1 MRGGKRKGAGR
12 PAGTLAKEKR
22 KKISITLP
30 IELVE
35 WLRKQDLSQAKTV
48 EKAIEFYRKHISL

>member
-12 PAGTLAKEKR
+12 KAGTANR

-30 IELVE
+30 VDMVE
-35 WLRKQDLSQAKTV
+35 WLREQDLSQAKTI
-48 EKAIEFYRKHISL
+48 EKALRAWIDSGR

>member
-12 PAGTLAKEKR
+12 PPGTFKKNNR

-30 IELVE
+30 IDLVE
-35 WLRKQDLSQAKTV
+35 YLRKQDLSQAKTV
-48 EKAIEFYRKHISL
+48 EKALRQFRGINP